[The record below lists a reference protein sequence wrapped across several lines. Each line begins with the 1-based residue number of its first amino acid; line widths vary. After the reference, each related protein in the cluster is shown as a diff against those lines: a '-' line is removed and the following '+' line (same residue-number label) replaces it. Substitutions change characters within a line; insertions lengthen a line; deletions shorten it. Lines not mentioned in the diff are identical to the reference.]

1 MLYLEIILTNFA
13 NMQIVD
19 YITCIV
25 YVLMQIS
32 SSQLKVDKRQ
42 KAFSM
47 NEIIRGLTISYFKI
61 CTFLPHLCALIYTF
75 AVLFVIPCSVCVV
88 IKRFVV
94 LKVSF
99 ICRGVLAVSAEVVCP
114 LLELSTGLREIS
126 QCCPETGLFLVESAF
141 QQVSIDS

>member
-42 KAFSM
+42 KALNIFY
-47 NEIIRGLTISYFKI
+47 EIIRGLTISYFKI
-61 CTFLPHLCALIYTF
+61 CTFLPHLCAHIYTF
-75 AVLFVIPCSVCVV
+75 TVAVCNPCSVCVV

-114 LLELSTGLREIS
+114 LLELSKGLREIS
-126 QCCPETGLFLVESAF
+126 QFPEKATWM
-141 QQVSIDS
+141 

>member
-42 KAFSM
+42 KALNIFY
-47 NEIIRGLTISYFKI
+47 EIIRGSQYHILKYALFYPIFV
-61 CTFLPHLCALIYTF
+61 HLFTLLLSCLWF
-75 AVLFVIPCSVCVV
+75 SAVFV
-88 IKRFVV
+88 
-94 LKVSF
+94 L
-99 ICRGVLAVSAEVVCP
+99 
-114 LLELSTGLREIS
+114 
-126 QCCPETGLFLVESAF
+126 
-141 QQVSIDS
+141 

>member
-42 KAFSM
+42 KALNIFY
-47 NEIIRGLTISYFKI
+47 EIIRGLTISYFKI

-75 AVLFVIPCSVCVV
+75 AVLFVILCIVCVV

-126 QCCPETGLFLVESAF
+126 QCPETGLFPVESAF

>member
-42 KAFSM
+42 KALNIFY
-47 NEIIRGLTISYFKI
+47 EIIRGLTISYFKI
-61 CTFLPHLCALIYTF
+61 CTFLPFLCAHIYTF
-75 AVLFVIPCSVCVV
+75 AVLFVFPAV
-88 IKRFVV
+88 FV
-94 LKVSF
+94 L
-99 ICRGVLAVSAEVVCP
+99 
-114 LLELSTGLREIS
+114 
-126 QCCPETGLFLVESAF
+126 
-141 QQVSIDS
+141 